1 MLCENVLMSVST
13 SFADES
19 LSEKVKRIIVDRVI
33 EGIYPPGTHLVELQ
47 LAEEF
52 GVSQAPVREALREL
66 SSTRLVENR
75 RRRGTFVRSIS
86 SDELAEIYMVRV
98 ALEGTA
104 AFHAF
109 PVLHRDPAPLRE
121 ALARM
126 RDAVA
131 EGSDRGLARYST
143 EFHRA
148 IIKASGNRLMLEIWD
163 SLFVEVRTMAT
174 IVRGQVDPH
183 AAAEAHAP
191 ILGAFERGNA
201 EICQKLVAEH
211 QQEYSVLPHE

>member
-1 MLCENVLMSVST
+1 MLCQNELMSEST
-13 SFADES
+13 SFAAES
-19 LSEKVKRIIVDRVI
+19 LSGKVKQIIVDRVI
-33 EGIYPPGTHLVELQ
+33 EGAYPPGTHLVELQ

-75 RRRGTFVRSIS
+75 PRKGTFVRSIS

-109 PVLHRDPAPLRE
+109 PVLHQDPTPLRG
-121 ALARM
+121 ALSRM
-126 RDAVA
+126 REAVE
-131 EGSDRGLARYST
+131 EGSDRGLAKYST
-143 EFHRA
+143 QFHRA
-148 IIKASGNRLMLEIWD
+148 IIEASGNRLMLEIWD

-174 IVRGQVDPH
+174 IVRGHVDPH
-183 AAAEAHAP
+183 AAAESHAP
-191 ILGAFERGNA
+191 ILDAFETGNA
-201 EICQKLVAEH
+201 ELCQQLVAEH
-211 QQEYSVLPHE
+211 QQEYSILPHE

>member
-1 MLCENVLMSVST
+1 MPESNPFQPL
-13 SFADES
+13 S
-19 LSEKVKRIIVDRVI
+19 LSEKVRQIIVDRVI
-33 EGIYPPGTHLVELQ
+33 EGTYPPGTHLVELQ
-47 LAEEF
+47 LAQEF

-75 RRRGTFVRSIS
+75 PRRGTFVRKIS
-86 SDELAEIYMVRV
+86 PEELAEIYMVRV

-109 PVLHRDPAPLRE
+109 PALHRDATPLRE
-121 ALARM
+121 ALTQM
-126 RDAVA
+126 REAVA
-131 EGSDRGLARYST
+131 AGSARGLAKYST

-148 IIKASGNRLMLEIWD
+148 IIVAAGNRLMLEIWD

-174 IVRGQVDPH
+174 VVRGHVDPH

-191 ILGAFERGNA
+191 ILEAFENGTA
-201 EICQKLVAEH
+201 ELCQSLVAEH
-211 QQEYSVLPHE
+211 QEEYSILPYE

>member
-1 MLCENVLMSVST
+1 MCQNNGMSPSS
-13 SFADES
+13 SFAAES

-33 EGIYPPGTHLVELQ
+33 EGVYPPGTHLVELQ

-75 RRRGTFVRSIS
+75 PRRGTFVRSIS
-86 SDELAEIYMVRV
+86 SEELAEIYMVRF

-109 PVLHRDPAPLRE
+109 PVLHRDPTPLRE

-126 RDAVA
+126 RQAVE
-131 EGSDRGLARYST
+131 EGSARGLARYST
-143 EFHRA
+143 VFHRA
-148 IIKASGNRLMLEIWD
+148 IIEASGNRLMLEIWD

-174 IVRGQVDPH
+174 IVRGQVDPR
-183 AAAEAHAP
+183 AAAEAHVP
-191 ILGAFERGNA
+191 ILEAFEHGDA
-201 EICQKLVAEH
+201 QLCQKLVTEH
-211 QQEYSVLPHE
+211 QQEYSILPHE

>member
-1 MLCENVLMSVST
+1 MPASP
-13 SFADES
+13 SFVTES

-33 EGIYPPGTHLVELQ
+33 EGAYPPGTHLVELQ

-75 RRRGTFVRSIS
+75 PRRGTYVRSIS

-109 PVLHRDPAPLRE
+109 PVLHQDPTPLRE
-121 ALARM
+121 ALSRM
-126 RDAVA
+126 REAVA
-131 EGSDRGLARYST
+131 EGSARGLARYST
-143 EFHRA
+143 EFHRV
-148 IIKASGNRLMLEIWD
+148 IIEASGNRLMLEIWD

-174 IVRGQVDPH
+174 IVRGHVDPQT
-183 AAAEAHAP
+183 AAEAHAP
-191 ILGAFERGNA
+191 ILEAFETGDA
-201 EICQKLVAEH
+201 QLCQKLVAEH
-211 QQEYSVLPHE
+211 QQEYSILPHE